1 MPRNRL
7 CQIAAA
13 AAIVFVMTA
22 AVPDA
27 RAAATDAASAP
38 AEASA
43 PLAVGS
49 QYTIRPGQSLNDVA
63 IAATQSHDRATL
75 VRASRA
81 LFDANPNAFMA
92 HDPSRLRL
100 GAVLTIPALDSTG
113 AAVAA
118 SGASAASATAA
129 SAATQAGT
137 AGTAGTVATVATV
150 ATAATAATPAS
161 GAMQAQAGAAAQGNA
176 ASAAQQGTPS
186 TANVASE
193 PLPANPATTALA
205 SAPSA
210 ATASATL
217 ADAASS
223 AVGVSSASS
232 AVAASQASGTHQW
245 AGSIQPSASAAASVP
260 VVQAP
265 TQVSSLQQLLALK
278 SRVLMELQKHGIGGG
293 TAVQPSGGATTAA
306 TGQAGAVHSMA
317 SGSAAA
323 NAGMASGHPATD
335 AGMDL
340 SSTNL
345 GIAAAIGA
353 ALVALL
359 AGLGMRRRKRA
370 AGAAGAADA
379 AVSARA
385 AAVAT
390 PVPSGEGEDKGV
402 EPFAGDRTLVDE
414 AAQDGVVAREA
425 NSQEVVQGL
434 AAHEV
439 PGLAAT
445 EQATESEASS
455 RAVTAHETSAWEVA
469 GREATAY
476 EAAAHGAPAQEPATS
491 EAAAHEAAAHEAAA
505 HEAAAHEAA
514 AHEAAA
520 HEAAAH
526 EAAAH
531 EAAAHE
537 AAAHEAAAHEAAAH
551 EAATHEPATQDS
563 APQELPADRAS
574 VSDDATSESSAPS
587 SQEFSAYD
595 PDAFPVNRPL
605 EQTAYEPAPEA
616 SESTALEHEP
626 ANEALGHSSQE
637 ATQASEGHGLEIPTE
652 STPDQG
658 AKAVAEASLPQEPP
672 TSAVDSS
679 DSDKLAELSSGEQTA
694 DTPTEATAPNAPPSG
709 DDSQQPAI
717 HVDTAKAEPHI
728 EPNHG
733 EAPVGSVTAPVDSP
747 TLRDED
753 TLAAAESHTK
763 DVEGHW
769 GTPEAFPLPEPL
781 EPFPAELAA
790 PKGFPREAV
799 DAFDGLD
806 FGLPPRID
814 LGAIEPS
821 LGSLDKHP
829 VVDPE
834 IAAREA
840 IAPLAPAPQHVADE
854 IAAGTAGAG
863 AVAGLG
869 AARFGALNLDFDL
882 ELPPSPAQPL
892 PLFTP
897 EDLGKIARNKL
908 DLASEYIE
916 LGDLAGARALIHEVI
931 EANDTT
937 TRSEARAMLS
947 TLAPLS

>member
-137 AGTAGTVATVATV
+137 AGTV
-150 ATAATAATPAS
+150 ATAATAGTVASPAS
-161 GAMQAQAGAAAQGNA
+161 GAMQPQAGAAAQGNA

-210 ATASATL
+210 ATASATV
-217 ADAASS
+217 ADVASS

-402 EPFAGDRTLVDE
+402 EPFAGDRTVVDE

-425 NSQEVVQGL
+425 NLQEVVQGL

-491 EAAAHEAAAHEAAA
+491 
-505 HEAAAHEAA
+505 
-514 AHEAAA
+514 
-520 HEAAAH
+520 
-526 EAAAH
+526 

-658 AKAVAEASLPQEPP
+658 AKTVAEASLPQEPP

>member
-186 TANVASE
+186 TANAASE

-491 EAAAHEAAAHEAAA
+491 
-505 HEAAAHEAA
+505 
-514 AHEAAA
+514 
-520 HEAAAH
+520 EAAAH

-863 AVAGLG
+863 AGAGAVAGLG